1 MTRSRGKADVAG
13 TEARPCPRP
22 AGPAS
27 GQSGVYVTTDREQRL
42 WPGLSGWCSWL
53 AFGDQN
59 SCLVP
64 GSADSRSGGEGGL
77 SVPSGT
83 LQLSAPPLAG
93 SSAAGVPRSGVLRTG
108 APRLTNGATGRPTGR
123 GTRAEQGSRRTALP
137 GSSCIF
143 RAQGGA
149 RQTPAR
155 EGRVIWGARQ
165 MRSHNR

>member
-1 MTRSRGKADVAG
+1 MTRGRGKADVAG

-27 GQSGVYVTTDREQRL
+27 GQSGVYVTIDREQRL

-64 GSADSRSGGEGGL
+64 GSADSRSGREGGL

-83 LQLSAPPLAG
+83 SQLSAPPLAG
-93 SSAAGVPRSGVLRTG
+93 SSGAGVPRSGVLRTG
-108 APRLTNGATGRPTGR
+108 APRLTNGATERPTGR
-123 GTRAEQGSRRTALP
+123 GTRAEQGSRRTGPSWFIVHLQSAGRGP
-137 GSSCIF
+137 G
-143 RAQGGA
+143 RPLLEKAG
-149 RQTPAR
+149 
-155 EGRVIWGARQ
+155 
-165 MRSHNR
+165 